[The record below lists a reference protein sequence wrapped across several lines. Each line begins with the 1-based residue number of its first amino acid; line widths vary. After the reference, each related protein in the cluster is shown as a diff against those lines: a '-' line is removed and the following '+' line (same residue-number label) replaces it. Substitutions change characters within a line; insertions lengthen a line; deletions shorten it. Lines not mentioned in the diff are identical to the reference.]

1 MKPRTGSFTR
11 ILIAAALCVPLS
23 LPLLS
28 TIARAEISGGPPVGL
43 PVMQIS
49 GQGFGEGL
57 QAGDRVQARLFI
69 WSLEGAD
76 QSILGP
82 DVPLFE
88 PGCVAKFGEGVQC
101 AYFPVLANAVFAEYF
116 DTAAPDVPGDTAIRF
131 ASNETWRIFFD
142 PKPDGTR
149 TYENLAS
156 FEKGN
161 PIANYSAREWIT
173 ADPQSNF
180 IMPRN
185 ILKLVSSSPVVLN
198 GVTIDFAKIAPRVMG
213 IGHAHSLTPLATP
226 EPIPNE
232 PPFGSRPGLFI
243 THDALSG
250 TFQAVQQ

>member
-1 MKPRTGSFTR
+1 MKPQLASLFRN
-11 ILIAAALCVPLS
+11 LIALALCFS
-23 LPLLS
+23 LTLQLLS
-28 TIARAEISGGPPVGL
+28 TTVNAGTSGGPPIGL
-43 PVMQIS
+43 PVMQLS

-57 QAGDRVQARLFI
+57 QAGSRAQARLFI

-101 AYFPVLANAVFAEYF
+101 AYFPVLANAVFGEYF
-116 DTAAPDVPGDTAIRF
+116 NTAAPDEPGDTAIRF
-131 ASNETWRIFFD
+131 AAGETWRVFFD
-142 PKPDGTR
+142 PNPDGSR

-173 ADPQSNF
+173 ADVQSNF
-180 IMPRN
+180 VMPRN
-185 ILKLVSSSPVVLN
+185 ILRLVSSTPVTLN

-213 IGHAHSLTPLATP
+213 LGHAHSLTPLAP
-226 EPIPNE
+226 PQPIPTNE
-232 PPFGSRPGLFI
+232 PPFGSKPGFFTL
-243 THDALSG
+243 HEALSG
-250 TFQAVQQ
+250 TFQAIQ